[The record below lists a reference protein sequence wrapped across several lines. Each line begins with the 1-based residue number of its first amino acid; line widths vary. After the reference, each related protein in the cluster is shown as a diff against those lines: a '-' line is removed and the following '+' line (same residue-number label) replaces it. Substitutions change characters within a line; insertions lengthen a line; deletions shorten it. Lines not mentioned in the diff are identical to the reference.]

1 MNLGSIPSESISAMR
16 YRLEKTDLML
26 QKIWDD
32 KENRMLIAF
41 TPADFSL
48 SFSVTEPERI
58 VNILNK
64 QKADTWDYRT
74 AIESL
79 VSLCN
84 TKDKTHNSLIDTIN
98 GLKEGGH
105 ALNFV
110 LPKPVKDNKDCITDT
125 ELYATQYSLAKK
137 QWSAYYSRFYEKRAN
152 ENDYLVQR
160 CHRND
165 LHHLRCLDGKW
176 WVKVT
181 IRGQTHRE
189 YVGDDEEEAKTKR
202 DQFLQK
208 LGFKY
213 E

>member
-1 MNLGSIPSESISAMR
+1 MNLGSIPSGSISAMR

-32 KENRMLIAF
+32 EEKRMVIAF
-41 TPADFSL
+41 TPHDFSL

-58 VNILNK
+58 VDILNK
-64 QKADTWDYRT
+64 KKVDAWDYRT
-74 AIESL
+74 AVESL
-79 VSLCN
+79 LSLCN
-84 TKDKTHNSLIDTIN
+84 TKDKTHNSLIETVN

-110 LPKPVKDNKDCITDT
+110 LPKPVKDKNDCITDT

-137 QWSAYYSRFYEKRAN
+137 QWSGYYSRFYEKRAN

-176 WVKVT
+176 WAKVT
-181 IRGQTHRE
+181 IRGIVHRE
-189 YVGDDEEEAKTKR
+189 YMGDEEEQAKKNR
-202 DQFLQK
+202 DVFLQK

>member
-1 MNLGSIPSESISAMR
+1 
-16 YRLEKTDLML
+16 ML

-32 KENRMLIAF
+32 EENRLIASF

-48 SFSVTEPERI
+48 SFSVTEPELI

-64 QKADTWDYRT
+64 VKMDPYDFRRATY
-74 AIESL
+74 SL
-79 VSLCN
+79 LHLCMA
-84 TKDKTHNSLIDTIN
+84 KDDTHNHLIETID
-98 GLKEGGH
+98 GLREGGR

-110 LPKPVKDNKDCITDT
+110 LPKPVKHQSDCITDT

-137 QWSAYYSRFYEKRAN
+137 QWSAYYSRFYEKRPN

-160 CHRND
+160 SHRND

-176 WVKVT
+176 FVIVKFK
-181 IRGQTHRE
+181 GMTHKE
-189 YVGDDEEEAKTKR
+189 YVGKDEETAKKKR
-202 DQFLQK
+202 DEFLNK